1 MKKIGISFGTP
12 ANKILRVT
20 PFVAMLLFAVVAGSA
35 QSPKQGTVR
44 PLAAAK
50 FAPDDDIKC
59 LADVLENGD
68 PASGASTFLLKAAAN
83 CVVPPHYH
91 TAEEQLMVVRGDV
104 LTGMQGMSPVVLGAG
119 GFAMMPSK
127 QVHWFTCN
135 SKEGCLMF
143 VTFDRTYDIVWVKPD
158 K

>member
-1 MKKIGISFGTP
+1 MKKIVTNLRTP
-12 ANKILRVT
+12 AGKLLRVR
-20 PFVAMLLFAVVAGSA
+20 PFALMLMFAVVAGSA
-35 QSPKQGTVR
+35 QSSKHGTVR

-50 FAPDDDIKC
+50 FAPDDDVKC

-68 PASGASTFLLKAAAN
+68 PATGASTFLLKAAAD
-83 CVVPPHYH
+83 CVVPAHYH

-104 LTGMQGMSPVVLGAG
+104 LTGMQGMSPQVLGAG
-119 GFAMMPSK
+119 GFATMPSK

-143 VTFDRTYDIVWVKPD
+143 VTFDRTYDIVWVKQD